1 MLFPDVLVCNAVT
14 LRRIDEEAD
23 PKNIRSTVDG
33 RSPSG
38 PVRLTRFRG
47 DGYVLELSESDD
59 LRDNQIAM
67 LWIGDRGCSDLPL
80 EDTPSIEE

>member
-1 MLFPDVLVCNAVT
+1 M
-14 LRRIDEEAD
+14 
-23 PKNIRSTVDG
+23 VDG
-33 RSPSG
+33 RSPN
-38 PVRLTRFRG
+38 RRAILTRFRD

-80 EDTPSIEE
+80 EDTPSIAE